1 MPNLNEESE
10 KIKFEPAGKDDKP
23 VLTVI
28 SFENIPAK
36 EIEQENKKMTNTNDI
51 KIDVPVSIAL
61 EQGATIKAYSGGKR
75 NIENDKKGV
84 SKEK

>member
-10 KIKFEPAGKDDKP
+10 KIKFEPAGKDDNP

-28 SFENIPAK
+28 SFENIPTK
-36 EIEQENKKMTNTNDI
+36 EVEEEKKKMTNTNDI

-61 EQGATIKAYSGGKR
+61 EQGATIKAYPGGQR
-75 NIENDKKGV
+75 NIENSKKGV